1 MRAGFGVVFAAM
13 MLVTTHVSAKEEAAS
28 PWEPSIP
35 DTVPATRHEALSPR
49 IRVGTVDIALET
61 TRLSDLQRHH
71 IIGAINR
78 RGDAA
83 ASLSWSCR
91 EVDTGS
97 AVVRICPRSGEI
109 DGSDLVG
116 SVTLERVGPSLPSRT
131 HEAVSFAGGVGFG
144 AGLEALVQTF
154 GPPSYYAAGKDGLV
168 VVDWRYSQLRH
179 PKSVDG
185 FETDGDLYVLFDR
198 QGMKAV
204 SFSRTTAD

>member
-1 MRAGFGVVFAAM
+1 MRVGFGAVFAAM
-13 MLVTTHVSAKEEAAS
+13 MLVTTHVSAKGAEAS
-28 PWEPSIP
+28 PWEPPIP
-35 DTVPATRHEALSPR
+35 ATVPVTRHEALSPR
-49 IRVGTVDIALET
+49 IRIGAVDIILET
-61 TRLSDLQRHH
+61 TLLSDLQRHH

-116 SVTLERVGPSLPSRT
+116 SVTLERVGPSLPSRA
-131 HEAVSFAGGVGFG
+131 HEPVSFAGGAGFG
-144 AGLEALVQTF
+144 MGLEALVQSF
-154 GPPSYYAAGKDGLV
+154 GAPSYRASGKDGLV
-168 VVDWRYSQLRH
+168 IVDWRYSHLRH
-179 PKSVDG
+179 PKGADG

-204 SFSRTTAD
+204 FFSRTTAD